1 MGLIDRYIYALIRRI
16 PLKQRED
23 IEKEVRSL
31 IEDMLDQRT
40 QQTEPTAEDI
50 VAVLTELGDPNKLA
64 DQYRGSSRF
73 LIGPDAFDAYWT
85 VLKIVLAVTE
95 IAIGVTFAIQVLV
108 SPTNILKE
116 FVDVLISGVS
126 SGMTGFAMVTIIFA
140 LYEYSLR
147 NNGGRAEG
155 KKKKWNPK
163 NLPEIPDSKKK
174 IKRSESITGIIF
186 LILFMVLFIYSS
198 NLIGVY
204 HLADGRFTKVQIFN
218 NETIQA
224 MLPLIF
230 ALVSIGIL
238 KECLKLVTRRW
249 TKKLVIYLFV
259 INVVS
264 FALIAVIFTN
274 PALWNP
280 NFMSDMVH
288 AGIVSGNGDDY
299 QTIKTIWEIATGRII
314 LLIGLGYL
322 IDTCELFY
330 KGFRK

>member
-1 MGLIDRYIYALIRRI
+1 MGLVDQYIYALIQRI

-31 IEDMLDQRT
+31 IEDMLDQHTNGREAT
-40 QQTEPTAEDI
+40 SEDI
-50 VAVLTELGDPNKLA
+50 ETVLTELGDPNKLA
-64 DQYRGSSRF
+64 DQYRGYSRF

-85 VLKIVLAVTE
+85 VLKIVLVVTE
-95 IAIGVTFAIQVLV
+95 IAVGVTFAIQVVV
-108 SPTNILKE
+108 SPTNLLKE
-116 FVDVLISGVS
+116 FVDALISGVS
-126 SGMTGFAMVTIIFA
+126 SGMTGFAIVTIIFA

-147 NNGGRAEG
+147 NNGGRAEE
-155 KKKKWNPK
+155 KKKIWNPK
-163 NLPEIPDSKKK
+163 SLPDVPDSKKE
-174 IKRSESITGIIF
+174 IKRSESIVGIIF
-186 LILFMVLFIYSS
+186 SILFMVMFIYSS

-204 HLADGRFTKVQIFN
+204 HLVDSRFTKVQMFN
-218 NETIQA
+218 SETIRA
-224 MLPLIF
+224 ILPLIF

-238 KECLKLVTRRW
+238 KECLKLVARRW
-249 TKKLVIYLFV
+249 TKRLAIYLFV

-264 FALIAVIFTN
+264 FAIIAAIFTN

-288 AGIVSGNGDDY
+288 AGIVSRNGDDY
-299 QTIKTIWEIATGRII
+299 QTIKMIWEIVTVRMI

-322 IDTCELFY
+322 IDTCELIY